1 MGSEGYKTLGC
12 YLTACTPHLY
22 QTCFYQSSSVP
33 DLESTKGLGT
43 IEKGKIM
50 RDCPCERVARE
61 VELFH
66 TVCDNFWR
74 MVNMSYELGTDE
86 IGTDEVVKT

>member
-1 MGSEGYKTLGC
+1 
-12 YLTACTPHLY
+12 
-22 QTCFYQSSSVP
+22 
-33 DLESTKGLGT
+33 
-43 IEKGKIM
+43 M